1 MMDAGK
7 IARALDRA
15 GEVRVA
21 VFGDYCL
28 DKYLYMD
35 PSRDELSVETGLMA
49 WQIHEKRMFPGAG
62 GTVTSNLRSLG
73 VQVTCIGLMGD
84 DGEGYDLR
92 KALEKIGADS
102 SLMVVSDEICTGTY
116 TKPMRLQEDGSWK
129 ESNRLDF
136 RNFQEPPRKLQDQ
149 LLANLESCLDK
160 VDGVI
165 LLDQFFQR
173 NLGVITDYVRERLAE
188 LAVKY
193 PEVIFFADSRS
204 YIRQFRNV
212 IVKCNNFELMAG
224 QGDPEDPQALKA
236 RAEELEAAAGKPVFV
251 TRGSDGML
259 ALTKGQV
266 IPVPAFRV
274 TGPIDICGAGDAS
287 SAGIVL
293 GLSLGLQPEEAA
305 LLGCAVSSIT
315 IQQVGV
321 TGTATVPQV
330 QQRLTWYK
338 GETK

>member
-1 MMDAGK
+1 M
-7 IARALDRA
+7 
-15 GEVRVA
+15 
-21 VFGDYCL
+21 
-28 DKYLYMD
+28 
-35 PSRDELSVETGLMA
+35 
-49 WQIHEKRMFPGAG
+49 
-62 GTVTSNLRSLG
+62 
-73 VQVTCIGLMGD
+73 
-84 DGEGYDLR
+84 
-92 KALEKIGADS
+92 
-102 SLMVVSDEICTGTY
+102 
-116 TKPMRLQEDGSWK
+116 
-129 ESNRLDF
+129 
-136 RNFQEPPRKLQDQ
+136 
-149 LLANLESCLDK
+149 
-160 VDGVI
+160 I

-293 GLSLGLQPEEAA
+293 GLSLGLRPEEAA

>member
-1 MMDAGK
+1 MMNAGK

-15 GEVRVA
+15 GEIRVA

-35 PSRDELSVETGLMA
+35 PKRDELSVETGLMA

-136 RNFQEPPRKLQDQ
+136 RNFQEPPRKLQEQ

-173 NLGVITDYVRERLAE
+173 NLGVITDYVREKLAE

-293 GLSLGLQPEEAA
+293 GLSLGLRPEEAA

-338 GETK
+338 GETE

>member
-35 PSRDELSVETGLMA
+35 PKRDELSVETGLMA
-49 WQIHEKRMFPGAG
+49 WQIHEKRLFPGAG
-62 GTVTSNLRSLG
+62 GTVASNLRSLG
-73 VQVTCIGLMGD
+73 VQVICIGLMGD
-84 DGEGYDLR
+84 DGEGYELR
-92 KALEKIGADS
+92 KALEAIGADAS
-102 SLMVVSDEICTGTY
+102 RMVVSKELCTGTY

-136 RNFQEPPRKLQDQ
+136 RNFQEPPRKLQEQ
-149 LLANLESCLDK
+149 LLANLESCLSR

-173 NLGVITDYVRERLAE
+173 NLGVITDYVREKLAE

-259 ALTKGQV
+259 ALTQGKV

-293 GLSLGLQPEEAA
+293 GLSLGLRPEEAA

-338 GETK
+338 GETE

>member
-7 IARALDRA
+7 IARALDRT
-15 GEVRVA
+15 GEIRVA

-35 PSRDELSVETGLMA
+35 PKRDELSVETGLMA

-116 TKPMRLQEDGSWK
+116 TKPMRLQEDGSWV
-129 ESNRLDF
+129 ELNRLDF

-149 LLANLESCLDK
+149 LLANLESCLSR

-173 NLGVITDYVRERLAE
+173 NLGVITDYVREKLAE

-204 YIRQFRNV
+204 YIREFRNV

-259 ALTKGQV
+259 ALTMGQV

-293 GLSLGLQPEEAA
+293 GLSLGLRPEEAA

>member
-15 GEVRVA
+15 GEIRVA

-35 PSRDELSVETGLMA
+35 PKRDELSVETGLMA

-116 TKPMRLQEDGSWK
+116 TKPMRLQEDGSWV
-129 ESNRLDF
+129 ELNRLDF

-149 LLANLESCLDK
+149 LLSNLESCLSR

-173 NLGVITDYVRERLAE
+173 NLGVITDYVREKLAE

-204 YIRQFRNV
+204 YIREFRNV

-224 QGDPEDPQALKA
+224 QGDPENPEDLKA
-236 RAEELEAAAGKPVFV
+236 RAEELGGSLGKPVFV
-251 TRGSDGML
+251 TRGSEGML
-259 ALTKGQV
+259 ALTQGKV

-305 LLGCAVSSIT
+305 LLGCAISSIT
-315 IQQVGV
+315 IEQVGV

-338 GETK
+338 GETE

>member
-15 GEVRVA
+15 GEIRVA

-35 PSRDELSVETGLMA
+35 PKRDELSVETGLMA

-136 RNFQEPPRKLQDQ
+136 RNFQEPPRKLQEQ